1 MLKEYYHYIF
11 NEAPLNLDNPYDA
24 YDWYRGG
31 LEWALRPGGEPFK
44 MSFISKFRSW

>member
-1 MLKEYYHYIF
+1 MTGKG
-11 NEAPLNLDNPYDA
+11 
-24 YDWYRGG
+24 GG